1 MDKAAIANRVA
12 TKLFA
17 TENAIDTAMVEAALL
32 IESMVHARRDL
43 GVSAVTA
50 EVAQSR
56 VAEAIAAISEARRA
70 VIAAHGA
77 LAQAEAKLG
86 IEERTVMG
94 GDKYGSS
101 NASATMEPTTATLR
115 VAV

>member
-1 MDKAAIANRVA
+1 MDKTAVANRVA

-17 TENAIDTAMVEAALL
+17 TETAIDNAMVESALL
-32 IESMVHARRDL
+32 IEAMVQARREL
-43 GVSAVTA
+43 NVSPVMG

-70 VIAAHGA
+70 IIAAHGA

-94 GDKYGSS
+94 GDKYGNPSGG
-101 NASATMEPTTATLR
+101 ASAVMEPAALR